1 MENLGPPLPQIKDE
15 KWRFFSLHTA
25 SSLIW
30 RGMRVCCSILFCP
43 RLQLRRWFYPAHKAT
58 CTGDWGLVS
67 YLGDSQIYLAG
78 LACMHALWLRFFV
91 MELFNSK
98 CEWLVWFN
106 IVHLERNVKVFTH
119 KQTFAASRLFKLHNF
134 QLQK

>member
-1 MENLGPPLPQIKDE
+1 MENLGPASPPNQGWKMAL
-15 KWRFFSLHTA
+15 FSLHAA

-43 RLQLRRWFYPAHKAT
+43 RLQLRRWFYPGHKAT

-67 YLGDSQIYLAG
+67 YLGDSQIYLVG
-78 LACMHALWLRFFV
+78 LACMHGLWLRFF

-106 IVHLERNVKVFTH
+106 IVHLARNVKVFTH
-119 KQTFAASRLFKLHNF
+119 KQTFAAFRLFKLHNF